1 MTRSIRL
8 VAGSSSPVL
17 RAGYE
22 TKMNVEKHESS
33 LSLVS
38 SDGSSILPASTN
50 FIHLT
55 RDDNAVPIKLPFYI
69 ASLLQRRTQRHLRR
83 RNRQL
88 RGRQFQT
95 LA

>member
-22 TKMNVEKHESS
+22 TKMNVEKHECS

-38 SDGSSILPASTN
+38 SDGSSTPTASTTSK
-50 FIHLT
+50 HL
-55 RDDNAVPIKLPFYI
+55 I
-69 ASLLQRRTQRHLRR
+69 
-83 RNRQL
+83 
-88 RGRQFQT
+88 FQT
-95 LA
+95 LNNSGRKLGWFL

>member
-22 TKMNVEKHESS
+22 TKMNEEKHECS

-38 SDGSSILPASTN
+38 SDGSSILPASTT
-50 FIHLT
+50 HLFWQ
-55 RDDNAVPIKLPFYI
+55 VM
-69 ASLLQRRTQRHLRR
+69 
-83 RNRQL
+83 
-88 RGRQFQT
+88 
-95 LA
+95 